1 MECCYSPGDLVS
13 GSWVAV
19 GTFKSCGAVCGSY
32 ICLLSDMS
40 EVRLYW
46 GCYCF
51 LKDLGSFYVA
61 ALEDDFVVSVLCR
74 YA

>member
-19 GTFKSCGAVCGSY
+19 ATFRACGAVCGSY

-46 GCYCF
+46 GGHCF

-61 ALEDDFVVSVLCR
+61 ALEEDFVVSVLCSM
-74 YA
+74 

>member
-13 GSWVAV
+13 GSWVAI

-46 GCYCF
+46 AGSGF

-61 ALEDDFVVSVLCR
+61 ALEDDFVVSVLCTM
-74 YA
+74 